1 MCVCVCV
8 CVCVCNMSSGA
19 ERLTQERIIT
29 VKKYSKN
36 KIHTICV
43 GPKSLDHRNLCHP
56 ATTKNKSCCSTK
68 YPIKK
73 QAKNTKEKCT
83 NGLMMVKVHTISKIL
98 LMI

>member
-1 MCVCVCV
+1 MCK
-8 CVCVCNMSSGA
+8 MSSRA

-29 VKKYSKN
+29 VKKYFKN

-56 ATTKNKSCCSTK
+56 AATKNKSYCSTK
-68 YPIKK
+68 HSTKK
-73 QAKNTKEKCT
+73 QVKNTKEKYA
-83 NGLMMVKVHTISKIL
+83 NGLMMVKVHTIGKIL